1 MRIAVVLGLLAAL
14 GQEPPP
20 LHVVLIS
27 GSKEYRSEPSLIS
40 LQEQLEKTGR
50 VKCSRAFG
58 EDKGTSLPGL
68 EALATA
74 DVLVVFARRIS
85 VPPQDLERLKAF
97 CAAEK
102 GIVGLRT
109 ASHAFQTWLEFDKEI
124 LGGDYKGHF
133 GDLQV
138 AVANVQDHPVLAGI
152 APFTSPDHKL
162 YKNPS
167 PAADVV
173 VLQRGTAPGADEPV
187 TWVREHK
194 GRRVF
199 YTSLGTP
206 DDFKNESFRRLL
218 ANAVFWAAR
227 REPPPR

>member
-1 MRIAVVLGLLAAL
+1 MKTLMLAVVLAAL

-20 LHVVLIS
+20 VHVVLVS
-27 GSKEYRSEPSLIS
+27 GSKEYQSEPSLIS

-58 EDKGTSLPGL
+58 EDKGKALPGL

-85 VPPQDLERLKAF
+85 VPPEDLEKLKAF
-97 CAAEK
+97 CASGK
-102 GIVGLRT
+102 GVVGIRT

-133 GDLQV
+133 GDLPV
-138 AVANVQDHPVLAGI
+138 EVANVKDHPVLAGVS
-152 APFTSPDHKL
+152 PFRSDGNKL

-167 PAADVV
+167 PAPDVL

-187 TWVREHK
+187 TWLREHK
-194 GRRVF
+194 GGRVF
-199 YTSLGTP
+199 YTSLGIP
-206 DDFKNESFRRLL
+206 GDFKNDAFRRML

-227 REPPPR
+227 R

>member
-1 MRIAVVLGLLAAL
+1 MRIAIVLGLLSAL

-20 LHVVLIS
+20 IHVVLVS
-27 GSKEYRSEPSLIS
+27 GSHEYRSELSLIS

-58 EDKGTSLPGL
+58 EDKGKALPGL

-85 VPPQDLERLKAF
+85 VPPEGLEMLKAF
-97 CAAEK
+97 CASGK
-102 GIVGLRT
+102 GVVGIRT
-109 ASHAFQTWLEFDKEI
+109 ASHAFQTWLEFDKEV

-133 GDLQV
+133 GDLAV
-138 AVANVQDHPVLAGI
+138 EVANVKDHPVLAGVE
-152 APFTSPDHKL
+152 PFASPDNKL

-167 PAADVV
+167 PAADVL

-194 GRRVF
+194 GGRVF

-206 DDFKNESFRRLL
+206 ADFKNDAFRRMLV
-218 ANAVFWAAR
+218 NAILWTAR
-227 REPPPR
+227 R